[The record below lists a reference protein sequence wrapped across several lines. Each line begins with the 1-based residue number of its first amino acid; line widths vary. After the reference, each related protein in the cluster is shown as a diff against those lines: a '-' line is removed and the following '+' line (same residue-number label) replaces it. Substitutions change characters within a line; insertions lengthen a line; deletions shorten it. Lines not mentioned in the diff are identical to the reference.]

1 MAKFEL
7 YASKGAMKKHEK
19 GEGKAMNA
27 FEKKQGIKNVVKKS
41 SAKKSMV
48 KKMGKK
54 K

>member
-1 MAKFEL
+1 MAKMEM

-19 GEGKAMNA
+19 GEGSKMQMM
-27 FEKKQGIKNVVKKS
+27 EKKAGIKNVVKK
-41 SAKKSMV
+41 AAV

>member
-1 MAKFEL
+1 MAKMEM

-19 GEGKAMNA
+19 GEGSKMQMM
-27 FEKKQGIKNVVKKS
+27 EKKQGIKNIVKKS
-41 SAKKSMV
+41 ST

>member
-1 MAKFEL
+1 MAKMEM
-7 YASKGAMKKHEK
+7 YASKSAMKKHEK
-19 GEGKAMNA
+19 GEGKKMAA
-27 FEKKQGIKNVVKKS
+27 LEKKMGVKDVVKS